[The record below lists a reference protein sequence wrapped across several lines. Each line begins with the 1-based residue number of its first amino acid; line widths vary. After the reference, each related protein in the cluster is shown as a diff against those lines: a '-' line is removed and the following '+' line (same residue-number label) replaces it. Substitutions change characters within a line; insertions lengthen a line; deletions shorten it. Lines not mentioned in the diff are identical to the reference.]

1 MVHLRR
7 SFFAISMLLLAVLV
21 ARLVAQRASDRARK
35 AGPTGQV
42 RPQAAD
48 KNLINFI
55 RPGITVKIA
64 SAAIAKDGT
73 ITARVTLTDPKGLP
87 LDMYGVTTPGSI
99 TVRFIAATI
108 PAGQKQF
115 VAYPPTVAKAS
126 IPSNPSHLHP

>member
-7 SFFAISMLLLAVLV
+7 SFFAISMLLLAVL
-21 ARLVAQRASDRARK
+21 AAPLVAQRASDLARK

-42 RPQAAD
+42 RPHAAD
-48 KNLINFI
+48 QNLINFI

-108 PAGQKQF
+108 PAGQKQ
-115 VAYPPTVAKAS
+115 VGAYTTAGATHSPHTSPPP
-126 IPSNPSHLHP
+126 I